1 MYHSAVGSLFG
12 KTAEGGGAG
21 GGGGGAVDPSLLDE
35 KLLASGEGGG
45 VEGGAKRR
53 SVPDLA
59 ERLLVAS
66 EKQISAKLSVTE
78 VLMSLSSK
86 GEYSTA
92 VDNCPNKR

>member
-21 GGGGGAVDPSLLDE
+21 GGGAVDPSLLDE
-35 KLLASGEGGG
+35 KLLASGEVGG

-59 ERLLVAS
+59 ERFLWPCS
-66 EKQISAKLSVTE
+66 EKQISTKLSVKE

-86 GEYSTA
+86 GK
-92 VDNCPNKR
+92 CFF